1 MKKVRLYACVCIA
14 MILFSVSCTKIE
26 TRELEEQ
33 EGPVIEQESWESE
46 ILSSKNGRLT
56 SHIRYNHMF
65 QYEKEKVYRFN
76 NGFEVDFFDEDGKH
90 VSFVKADSGIL
101 QENSEHMEAHG
112 NVEVISDTGAVLYTE
127 KLFWNQAAKRIYTDV
142 PSMVVRA
149 EGDTLYCKGFES
161 DLDLSV
167 MEFYQPQGVSNRRL
181 DLDFEKRLKPDV
193 QKKDT
198 LAAEAPDTLSKAN
211 PDSLSTVNSDSLNKK
226 TPPVE

>member
-1 MKKVRLYACVCIA
+1 MKKAHLYACVFIA
-14 MILFSVSCTKIE
+14 MTLFFSSCTKIE
-26 TRELEEQ
+26 TREIKEQ

-46 ILSSKNGRLT
+46 ILSSKNGVLT
-56 SHIRYNHMF
+56 SHIRYKHMF

-76 NGFEVDFFDEDGKH
+76 KGFEVDFFDEEGKH
-90 VSFVKADSGIL
+90 ISYVKADSGIL
-101 QENSEHMEAHG
+101 EENSEHMEAHG

-193 QKKDT
+193 QKEDT
-198 LAAEAPDTLSKAN
+198 VAVDASDTLSTAI
-211 PDSLSTVNSDSLNKK
+211 PDSLKAKS
-226 TPPVE
+226 PPVE